1 MFVALVFSWILF
13 FLAGHSLNRWLD
25 RDERT
30 DDVWATYG
38 QNQHVKKM
46 DVWPLIEN
54 DIRQIELNKYE
65 LKKRAIKEFINKALS
80 SSQKKPDQSFAV
92 SFSED
97 EFNKFLDERHIKKN
111 LLSKSELLNAR
122 NNFEI
127 QLRQKGEQVFIS
139 DLYEKAQVRYLIPRS
154 FDKIVHLKNGP
165 FPNRGQMDDK
175 ISVIYI
181 ANFHCPFCSL
191 ANQRVIELMSKYQ
204 ERISVFFRFQ
214 VQESVDSINF
224 RSAEAAYCAQDQNLF
239 WKFYEIL
246 IANPPVHESE
256 LMDLA
261 KKTQLDLSQFTQCL
275 DSGAYRQILI
285 EESKSLLEKGLS
297 YSPTF
302 VIQDRE
308 FKGVPSLQNAS
319 ELIEYTGL

>member
-1 MFVALVFSWILF
+1 MLFGLVFSWILF
-13 FLAGHSLNRWLD
+13 FLAGHSVNRWLNPE
-25 RDERT
+25 ERM
-30 DDVWATYG
+30 DAVWATFG
-38 QNQHVKKM
+38 DNQQVKKI

-54 DIRQIELNKYE
+54 DIRQVEINKYE

-97 EFNKFLDERHIKKN
+97 EFNKFLNERNIKKN
-111 LLSKSELLNAR
+111 TLSKSELLNAR

-127 QLRQKGEQVFIS
+127 QLRQKGEQVFNS
-139 DLYEKAQVRYLIPRS
+139 ELYQKAQVRYLIPRT
-154 FDKIVHLKNGP
+154 FDKVVHLKNGP
-165 FPNRGQMDDK
+165 FPARGQVDGK

-191 ANQRVIELMSKYQ
+191 ANQRISELMSKYQ
-204 ERISVFFRFQ
+204 DRISVFFRFQ

-246 IANPPVHESE
+246 IANPPAHQAE

-261 KKTQLDLSQFTQCL
+261 KSAQLDLNQLTKCL
-275 DSGAYRQILI
+275 DSGTYRQTLI
-285 EESKSLLEKGLS
+285 EESKNLLEKGLS
-297 YSPTF
+297 DSPTF
-302 VIQDRE
+302 VIQGRE
-308 FKGVPSLQNAS
+308 FKGVPSLEYAS
-319 ELIEYTGL
+319 GLIKYTNP

>member
-1 MFVALVFSWILF
+1 MFVALVISWILF
-13 FLAGHSLNRWLD
+13 FLAGHSVNRWLNPE
-25 RDERT
+25 ERM
-30 DDVWATYG
+30 DAVWATFG
-38 QNQHVKKM
+38 DNQQVKKA

-54 DIRQIELNKYE
+54 DIRQLELNKYE

-80 SSQKKPDQSFAV
+80 SSQKKQDQSSAV

-154 FDKIVHLKNGP
+154 FDKVVHLKSGP
-165 FPNRGQMDDK
+165 FPARGQADDK

-204 ERISVFFRFQ
+204 DRISVFFRFQ
-214 VQESVDSINF
+214 LQESVDSINF

-239 WKFYEIL
+239 WKFYEVL
-246 IANPPVHESE
+246 IAKPPAHEAE
-256 LMDLA
+256 LMDLVKSA
-261 KKTQLDLSQFTQCL
+261 QLDLSQLKKCL
-275 DSGAYRQILI
+275 DSGVHRQELI

-297 YSPTF
+297 DSPTF
-302 VIQDRE
+302 VIQGRE
-308 FKGVPSLQNAS
+308 FKGVPSLENAS